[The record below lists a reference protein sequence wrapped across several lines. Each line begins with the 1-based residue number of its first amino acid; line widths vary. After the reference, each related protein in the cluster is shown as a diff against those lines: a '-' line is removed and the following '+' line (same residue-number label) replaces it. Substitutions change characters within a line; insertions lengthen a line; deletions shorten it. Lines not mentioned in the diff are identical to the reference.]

1 MKTPETSSLFKK
13 WRDPISGV
21 ESFILNP
28 ESMPFVQS
36 FYFVNTSYTNN
47 GQYLWVYCRFHPSEL
62 PCLGLVDFEDD
73 SVRFLP
79 ETQFLDA
86 SPLIDLETGDAYLI
100 SKTELW
106 KISPEHGA
114 NPVYLNRFPDELAKS
129 RRPHRIST
137 HLTYSADRE
146 SLTID
151 AQIGNE
157 WFIGAFPLNGRPPEI
172 WQKITDCCANH
183 AQFSPTDP
191 ELLMFAN
198 DGWNDAATGE
208 KHDYAKRIW
217 LIRKGAKAEPVFKEN
232 TPMHGHEWW
241 DPDGK
246 TIWYIN
252 YGTGTEKVNIGS
264 RRKELVWP
272 SKCVSHSHSDKDGK
286 HIVSDVSA
294 HNLNNECKV
303 EFVDLTRKKAVDIVS
318 SMPTMNDFKRYHIHP
333 HPQFCLNDKYICYT
347 TTVLNRVA
355 VALTPVSDILRQA

>member
-1 MKTPETSSLFKK
+1 VKTPETSKLFKK
-13 WRDPISGV
+13 WRDTKSGV

-28 ESMPFVQS
+28 DSIPFVQS
-36 FYFVNTSYTNN
+36 CYFVNTSYTND
-47 GQYLWVYCRFHPSEL
+47 GRYLWFYSLFPPSGSK
-62 PCLGLVDFEDD
+62 CLGFVDFEND

-86 SPLIDLETGDAYLI
+86 SPMIDLENGDAYWI

-106 KISPEHGA
+106 KISPVPRA
-114 NPVYLNRFPDELAKS
+114 KPVLLNRFPDELAKS

-137 HLTYSADRE
+137 HLTFSADSKTL
-146 SLTID
+146 SLD

-157 WFIGAFPLNGRPPEI
+157 WYVGAFPLDGRSPEI

-183 AQFSPTDP
+183 AQSSPTDP

-217 LIRKGAKAEPVFKEN
+217 LIRKGGKAEPVFKEI

-246 TIWYIN
+246 YIWYIN
-252 YGTGTEKVNIGS
+252 YGTGTEKVDIKT
-264 RRKELVWP
+264 RTRELVWP

-286 HIVSDVSA
+286 YIVSDISA
-294 HNLNNECKV
+294 HNINNECRV
-303 EFVDLTRKKAVDIVS
+303 EFVDLSRQKTIDIVS
-318 SMPTMNDFKRYHIHP
+318 SMPTMNELKKYHIHP
-333 HPQFCLNDKYICYT
+333 HPQFCLKDRYVCYT
-347 TTVLNRVA
+347 TTVQGRVS
-355 VALTPVSDILRQA
+355 VALTSVSSILQMQ